1 MRLVNKKYD
10 ASLSSYI
17 GLPASFQEFHSG
29 LKQLQAMNENIIAC
43 KDKVFLLGDYIPVQ
57 AEYSLPNLKL
67 LDEYLQ
73 LEKRELFTSYC
84 KEYLTTLAQSDKLNY
99 TVLASFQIDVIQ
111 LIYSFLKEK
120 GILAHKLI
128 QGKTNDTLLELSSK
142 SIENMVLYIT
152 YLVNTALDYAAF
164 SASEKSVA
172 SIICEFIDI
181 HFAEDINRNSL
192 AEIVYLDPDYTARL
206 FKKETGT
213 SLVNY
218 IIKKRIETAKDLLI
232 NTVLSVNL
240 ISDKVGYGNYSYFTK
255 LFKKETGFTP
265 VDFRRMNRLT

>member
-1 MRLVNKKYD
+1 VNKKYD